1 MTKPTRRRSEAR
13 ADSTE
18 PGGSAEWRSEG
29 DLRKAATAAR
39 LYYLER
45 RSKLEI
51 AELLGVTRF
60 KVARLLDRAH
70 ASGLVHIEVRDPHG
84 VDAELSDALAAELG
98 IERALVLA
106 VTTDA
111 RSQVGAL
118 AARYL
123 ADIVTEGTTVGIAWS
138 RSTQALVA
146 HLEPG
151 APCTVVQL
159 CGVIAQAEGEEHNVE
174 LVRRAA
180 QALGGRA
187 VTFYAPLVVPE
198 ASIAT
203 ALKSQPGIAEAM
215 RACDRLDVALIAI
228 GQWKRG
234 ESTVHDALS
243 ATEQRTFAKR
253 GAVAESAG
261 MLFASSG
268 AQLRDGLQRRV
279 VAISEAQLRRTADV
293 IALASDEGRSDAVR
307 ALTRSG
313 LVSTLITHRSL
324 AEKILAGS

>member
-1 MTKPTRRRSEAR
+1 MSTPT
-13 ADSTE
+13 
-18 PGGSAEWRSEG
+18 EWRSEG

-84 VDAELSDALAAELG
+84 VDPELSDALAAELG
-98 IERALVLA
+98 IERAFVLA

-123 ADIVTEGTTVGIAWS
+123 ADVVTDGATVGIAWS
-138 RSTQALVA
+138 RSTQALIE
-146 HLEPG
+146 HLEPV

-180 QALGGRA
+180 KALGGRA
-187 VTFYAPLVVPE
+187 VTFYAPLVVPDP
-198 ASIAT
+198 SIAT
-203 ALKSQPGIAEAM
+203 ALKRQPGIADAL
-215 RACDRLDVALIAI
+215 RACDHLDVALIAV

-234 ESTVHDALS
+234 ESTVHDAL
-243 ATEQRTFAKR
+243 APTEQRAFAKR

-261 MLFASSG
+261 MLFAESG
-268 AQLRDGLQRRV
+268 AQVRDGLQRRV
-279 VAISEAQLRRTADV
+279 LAISEPQLRRTADV

-313 LVSTLITHRSL
+313 LVNTLITHRSL
-324 AEKILAGS
+324 AEKLLSGS

>member
-1 MTKPTRRRSEAR
+1 MTKPTRRRTAAR
-13 ADSTE
+13 ADTAESGAAT
-18 PGGSAEWRSEG
+18 EWRSEG

-45 RSKLEI
+45 KSKLEI

-106 VTTDA
+106 KTTDA

-151 APCTVVQL
+151 PPCTVVQL

-187 VTFYAPLVVPE
+187 ITFYAPLVVSE
-198 ASIAT
+198 ASIAS
-203 ALKSQPGIAEAM
+203 ALKKQPGIAEAM
-215 RACDRLDVALIAI
+215 QACDHLDVALIAV

-234 ESTVHDALS
+234 GSTVHDALTVS
-243 ATEQRTFAKR
+243 EQRTFAKR

-261 MLFASSG
+261 MLFTASG

-313 LVSTLITHRSL
+313 LVTTLITHRSF